1 MMYYCPV
8 VLLAIAIAISAVDA
22 KTILCG
28 GVNYT
33 HTIGWKGKHESCVY
47 QTMDDA
53 RTAMSNYLWKNIMPY
68 DIPRAISL
76 GFDPS
81 VATPPSS
88 NVGTDIAA
96 AEKLESMQSS
106 SRLLKKSLQTQP
118 CVDGL
123 SDGILNQTLYYSL
136 LAKSMYPWA
145 DVIPKD
151 IYMEYVVPFAIA
163 NEPRTDYR
171 QLVFE
176 SLRESLK
183 TWERPMIYQSQIIEE
198 DDIHRTIKEVV
209 KLINTRLWSIL
220 GRPNK
225 PIVFQAGLTPRIYD
239 PLSVIAYGHSSC
251 TGLAVLLISA
261 LRSVGIAARLAGTP
275 AWYGDDEKGN
285 HSWVEVYVPGE
296 DGGTWIFLEPSPG
309 IAEGDEDTANA
320 DDLDRNPCKRWFCKS
335 DRFNGSTHVFA
346 TLYTRS
352 EPSVFYPMAWGVGDK
367 GVIGLDRSEYY
378 NSLCGA
384 CP

>member
-1 MMYYCPV
+1 
-8 VLLAIAIAISAVDA
+8 
-22 KTILCG
+22 
-28 GVNYT
+28 
-33 HTIGWKGKHESCVY
+33 
-47 QTMDDA
+47 MDDV
-53 RTAMSNYLWKNIMPY
+53 RTAMANYLWKNIMPY
-68 DIPRAISL
+68 DVPQAISL
-76 GFDPS
+76 GFNPS
-81 VATPPSS
+81 AATTPSS
-88 NVGTDIAA
+88 YVETQIAA
-96 AEKLESMQSS
+96 AEHRGSIQSP
-106 SRLLKKSLQTQP
+106 SRFLQQSLQAQP

-123 SDGILNQTLYYSL
+123 SDGILNQTLHYSL

-145 DVIPKD
+145 DAIPKD
-151 IYMEYVVPFAIA
+151 IYMEFVVPYAIT

-183 TWERPMIYQSQIIEE
+183 KWERPTTNRLQMVEQY
-198 DDIHRTIKEVV
+198 DIQGTIKEVV

-261 LRSVGIAARLAGTP
+261 LRTVGIAARLAGTP
-275 AWYGDDEKGN
+275 AWYGDEENGN
-285 HSWVEVYVPGE
+285 HSWLEVYIPGD
-296 DGGTWIFLEPSPG
+296 DGGQWIFLEPSPG

-320 DDLDRNPCKRWFCKS
+320 DDLDRDPCKRWFCKS
-335 DRFNGSTHVFA
+335 DRFNGSTLVFA

-352 EPSVFYPMAWGVGDK
+352 ELSLFYPMAWGVGDE
-367 GVIGLDRSEYY
+367 GVIGLNRTDYY
-378 NSLCGA
+378 NSVCGV

>member
-1 MMYYCPV
+1 MIYCA
-8 VLLAIAIAISAVDA
+8 VLFLAIVIATCIVDA
-22 KTILCG
+22 KTILCS
-28 GVNYT
+28 GVNKT
-33 HTIGWKGKHESCVY
+33 HTHGWKVNDESCVY
-47 QTMDDA
+47 LTMDDV
-53 RTAMSNYLWKNIMPY
+53 RTAMANYLWKNIMPY
-68 DIPRAISL
+68 DVPQAISL
-76 GFDPS
+76 GFNPS
-81 VATPPSS
+81 AATTPSS
-88 NVGTDIAA
+88 YVETQIAA
-96 AEKLESMQSS
+96 AEHRGSIQSP
-106 SRLLKKSLQTQP
+106 SRFLQQSLQAQP

-123 SDGILNQTLYYSL
+123 SDGILNQTLHYSL

-145 DVIPKD
+145 DAIPKD
-151 IYMEYVVPFAIA
+151 IYMEFVVPYAIT

-183 TWERPMIYQSQIIEE
+183 KWERPTTNRLQMVEQY
-198 DDIHRTIKEVV
+198 DIQGTIKEVV

-261 LRSVGIAARLAGTP
+261 LRTVGIAARLAGTP
-275 AWYGDDEKGN
+275 AWYGDEENGN
-285 HSWVEVYVPGE
+285 HSWLEVYIPGD
-296 DGGTWIFLEPSPG
+296 DGGQWIFLEPSPG

-320 DDLDRNPCKRWFCKS
+320 DDLDRDPCKRWFCKS
-335 DRFNGSTHVFA
+335 DRFNGSTLVFA

-352 EPSVFYPMAWGVGDK
+352 ELSLFYPMAWGVGDE
-367 GVIGLDRSEYY
+367 GVIGLNRTDYY
-378 NSLCGA
+378 NSVCGV